1 MRNSSSKKLSSV
13 YPIPTTNNVDPGLIS
28 IPLSFNN
35 SSNPNN
41 TPSLDQTTFD
51 KNELTP
57 HFLYEYY
64 PGQNRF
70 YFNGRLITGPLSD
83 CGTCSCGWILTIF
96 IMVFYGVFIAPELW
110 ANELKFMPILCIILF
125 INTKVF
131 LILSNCTDPGIIPR
145 RYIFEMQGYVPQEFI
160 MCSENDKDPEKPNKN
175 FKFCETC
182 KIYRPPKSNHCR

>member
-1 MRNSSSKKLSSV
+1 MRNSDSKKLSYV
-13 YPIPTTNNVDPGLIS
+13 YPTQTNSGEDPALIS

-35 SSNPNN
+35 SNPKH
-41 TPSLDQTTFD
+41 TSFDQTSSD
-51 KNELTP
+51 KNQLTP

-70 YFNGRLITGPLSD
+70 YFKGRLITGPLSD
-83 CGTCSCGWILTIF
+83 CGTCSCGWILTIA

-110 ANELKFMPILCIILF
+110 ANELKFMPILCIVLF